1 MKKILVIAAVAGLAA
16 VSCKKDRT
24 CECNVTPT
32 SGTAYTVTTKM
43 YEVKKKHA
51 REVCYAEL
59 GGKITEVTGSI
70 TETGDDVKCE
80 LK

>member
-32 SGTAYTVTTKM
+32 SGTAYTYTIKM
-43 YEVKKKHA
+43 YEAKKKHA
-51 REVCYAEL
+51 REACYAQL
-59 GGKITEVTGSI
+59 GGKTTEVSGS
-70 TETGDDVKCE
+70 TTTTSDDWKCE